1 VWAIFC
7 VTLDNVRRPML
18 IKRRTPWRS
27 RDQARKAKLGLAPRR
42 RVFRSSVTELQTE
55 KDSMAEGSEF
65 ELPVPV
71 SKLSDDSIL
80 LEFSTARRIA
90 LIARKLQYYRR

>member
-1 VWAIFC
+1 MVE
-7 VTLDNVRRPML
+7 R
-18 IKRRTPWRS
+18 
-27 RDQARKAKLGLAPRR
+27 
-42 RVFRSSVTELQTE
+42 
-55 KDSMAEGSEF
+55 SEF

-90 LIARKLQYYRR
+90 LIARKLQYYRRYDAAGGENEPLELSVPSSKRVSN

>member
-1 VWAIFC
+1 MV
-7 VTLDNVRRPML
+7 
-18 IKRRTPWRS
+18 
-27 RDQARKAKLGLAPRR
+27 
-42 RVFRSSVTELQTE
+42 
-55 KDSMAEGSEF
+55 EGSEF

-90 LIARKLQYYRR
+90 LIAREPTIRYRQFEFTSSSAKESVRTDTQVAVASFRGLDENRVIGKIHARTPDHADKKATE